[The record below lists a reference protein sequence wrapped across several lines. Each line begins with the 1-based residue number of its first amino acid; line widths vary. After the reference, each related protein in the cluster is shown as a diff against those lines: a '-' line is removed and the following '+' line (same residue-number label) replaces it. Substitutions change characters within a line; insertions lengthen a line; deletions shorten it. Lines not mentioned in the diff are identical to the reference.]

1 MAEGKVSQQE
11 LVAQWEAVQVKTFTK
26 WVNSHLNK
34 RAIAVDNVRT
44 AFQDG
49 VNLIHLL
56 EIISDETLPRKNLNP
71 KMKIH
76 KVENVGTAMTT
87 FPLLR
92 VAAQNQQR
100 KRDSP

>member
-76 KVENVGTAMTT
+76 KVENVGTTT
-87 FPLLR
+87 TTYPLLR
-92 VAAQNQQR
+92 WKTKKK